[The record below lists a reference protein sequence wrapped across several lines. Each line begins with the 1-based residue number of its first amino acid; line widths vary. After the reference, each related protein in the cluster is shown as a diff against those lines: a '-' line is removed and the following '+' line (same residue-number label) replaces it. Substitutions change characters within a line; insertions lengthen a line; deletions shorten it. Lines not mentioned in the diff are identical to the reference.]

1 MRQENLY
8 ENRARITW
16 AVGETRTGD
25 RRLKKAREIA
35 LFSLQLGSAAIA
47 ANAEQW

>member
-1 MRQENLY
+1 
-8 ENRARITW
+8 
-16 AVGETRTGD
+16 
-25 RRLKKAREIA
+25 LKKAREIA